1 MNITFKDVAELA
13 GVSTQTVS
21 RVTNGSSNVAQ
32 KTREKVNAAIQQLG
46 YVPNKGAQLLSGARS
61 RVIGLLTLDVSLHG
75 VSLITNNIRK
85 QAQLRGYGTSFSVV
99 DEHAFDKIIEATKG
113 LKSERIEFIIVNVP
127 LTKDEA
133 ENLVAQFASL
143 HFVFIDVPA
152 DSQVHSVSGA
162 HYQGASEAAAL
173 MLKHQRKRLLLIT
186 GPEDS
191 TASAL
196 RLSGWLDQIQDH
208 ATVVAQ
214 CEGDWLAS
222 SGYELTNEVLRNAA
236 PIDGILIASDQMA
249 LGALRALH
257 ESGLNVPDDVAVIG
271 FDDSGDS
278 AYFSPPLTT
287 IKQNFEQI
295 SARAVAMLFNE
306 DSANK
311 GLIKIKES
319 ITTQLVERCSTR
331 LLHPRHYDKHQ
342 LEQLLE
348 QVKQM
353 LP

>member
-21 RVTNGSSNVAQ
+21 RVTNGASNVA
-32 KTREKVNAAIQQLG
+32 KETRDKVNAAIQQLG
-46 YVPNKGAQLLSGARS
+46 YVPNKGAQLLSGAKP
-61 RVIGLLTLDVSLHG
+61 RVIGLITLDVSLHG

-85 QAQLRGYGTSFSVV
+85 QAQIRGYGTSFSVV
-99 DEHAFDKIIEATKG
+99 DEHSFDKIIEATRD
-113 LKSERIEFIIVNVP
+113 LKSQRIEFIIVNVP
-127 LTKDEA
+127 LTKSEA
-133 ENLVAQFASL
+133 ENLVAQYATI

-173 MLKHQRKRLLLIT
+173 MLKHQRKQLLLIT
-186 GPEDS
+186 GPNNSS
-191 TASAL
+191 TSSQ
-196 RLSGWLDQIQDH
+196 RLSGWLDQIQQQ

-214 CEGDWLAS
+214 YEGDWLAS
-222 SGYELTNEVLRNAA
+222 SGYQLTLEVLKNAT
-236 PIDGILIASDQMA
+236 PIDGILVASDQMA
-249 LGALRALH
+249 LGALRAIN
-257 ESGLNVPDDVAVIG
+257 ESGLNVPADVAVIG

-287 IKQNFEQI
+287 VKQNFEQI
-295 SARAVAMLFNE
+295 SAQAVAMLFNE
-306 DSANK
+306 HSASK
-311 GLIKIKES
+311 GSAQIKES
-319 ITTQLVERCSTR
+319 VATQLVERCSTQIVK
-331 LLHPRHYDKHQ
+331 PKHYEKRQ

-348 QVKQM
+348 QVKQL